1 MRILMT
7 GCSRSIGAYIRER
20 LLEQGHA
27 VFGVGLGGP
36 NLEMDFNLEAH
47 EPLHYEEELSYVFNQ
62 AEDRLGGP
70 IDVLIN
76 NAGMTK
82 IDFLENHSLGDF
94 SSVLNVNLVAPFL
107 FCREFARRVKNDEQT
122 PHQFYPSVDR
132 SGYLKGRLRRI
143 VNTSSMGTKISLRAS
158 PGYCASKAGLDAL
171 TKVFAKEFAGRL
183 PIIICSIAP
192 GGIDDTEMKAQAIRE
207 LQRTRGMSEEQAT
220 KYFSQSPFGR
230 GCTFDEVWKLYDFAV
245 NSLPEQCSGT
255 VLTMPG
261 GMGV

>member
-36 NLEMDFNLEAH
+36 EFESDFNATYP
-47 EPLHYEEELSYVFNQ
+47 EPYSMEQEVHHVFDQ
-62 AEDRLGGP
+62 AEAAMGGP
-70 IDVLIN
+70 IDGLIN

-94 SSVLNVNLVAPFL
+94 SAVLNVNLVAPFL
-107 FCREFARRVKNDEQT
+107 FCREFARRVKNEVSTEQT
-122 PHQFYPSVDR
+122 RTGQVR
-132 SGYLKGRLRRI
+132 NEAVVSGVRRI

-183 PIIICSIAP
+183 PIVICSIAP

>member
-20 LLEQGHA
+20 LLEQGHE

-36 NLEMDFNLEAH
+36 DFESDFNATYP
-47 EPLHYEEELSYVFNQ
+47 EPYSFEEELNHIFDQ
-62 AEDRLGGP
+62 AEASMGGP

-94 SSVLNVNLVAPFL
+94 SAVLNVNLVAPFL
-107 FCREFARRVKNDEQT
+107 FCREFARRVKNDE
-122 PHQFYPSVDR
+122 SVPR
-132 SGYLKGRLRRI
+132 ERLRRI

-171 TKVFAKEFAGRL
+171 TKVLAKEFAGRL
-183 PIIICSIAP
+183 PVVVCSIAP

-230 GCTFDEVWKLYDFAV
+230 GCTFEEVWKLYDFAV

-261 GMGV
+261 GMG